1 MPNQVSQMLQNLE
14 QMPAAQKED
23 MLNGFVHNTVKF
35 LKTTNTR
42 IKEMSTHQATVFLK
56 NEPAI
61 QNHIG
66 TIHAAAMV
74 LLAETATGMVLSMNV
89 PDDKIQVTKSM
100 QIDYKKMTKSDL
112 TAIAKLSDEQIQMI
126 STQEKGEVDI
136 EVKIMDEE
144 GNEPL
149 TVKIVWAWIPK
160 KK

>member
-1 MPNQVSQMLQNLE
+1 MSNQVSQMLKNLE
-14 QMPAAQKED
+14 QMPAEQKED

-42 IKEMSTHQATVFLK
+42 IKEMSPQQTTVFLK
-56 NEPAI
+56 NEAAV

-66 TIHAAAMV
+66 GIHAAAMV

-89 PDDKIQVTKSM
+89 PDDKLQVAKSIQVDF
-100 QIDYKKMTKSDL
+100 QKMTKSDL
-112 TAIAKLSDEQIQMI
+112 TAVAKLSEEQIQTI
-126 STQEKGEVDI
+126 TTQEKGEVDI
-136 EVKIMDEE
+136 EVKVMDAE

-149 TVKIVWAWIPK
+149 VVKIVWAWIPK